1 MKIDVLG
8 CYGNSIGDFKTTSF
22 LIDDSILL
30 DAGTV
35 TGVLKDEQIKK
46 IKHIIVT
53 HTHLDHIK
61 DLVFLV
67 DELVMM
73 GRYKIEL
80 VSVKQVLDIIAH
92 NLFNN
97 LLWPDF
103 TVIPSHDNAVIKP
116 REILLNEYAQI
127 GEITVKPVLMTH
139 TVYCVGYV
147 VKKGEKGFMFTS
159 DTGPT
164 KAFWEQAQKEKGI
177 EFIIADVSFPNRME
191 ELARISG
198 HMTLSML
205 IEHLERYDLQNKPV
219 FITHIKPI
227 FLEEIIHEL
236 AQLSRPNIRPLIQGE
251 TIHV

>member
-1 MKIDVLG
+1 MKIDILG
-8 CYGNSIGDFKTTSF
+8 CYGNIKGDFKTTSF

-35 TGVLKDEQIKK
+35 TSVLNDDRIKK
-46 IKHIIVT
+46 IDKIIIT

-80 VSVKQVLDIIAH
+80 ISVEQVLNIILN

-97 LLWPDF
+97 LIWPDF
-103 TVIPSHDNAVIKP
+103 TVIPSYDNAVIKP
-116 REILLNEYAQI
+116 REIILNEYT
-127 GEITVKPVLMTH
+127 EINDITIKPILMTH

-147 VKKGEKGFMFTS
+147 IKKNDRGFMFTS

-164 KAFWEQAQKEKGI
+164 KNFWEQAKEEKGI
-177 EFIIADVSFPNRME
+177 DFIIADVSFPNRME
-191 ELARISG
+191 ELAKISG
-198 HMTLSML
+198 HMTLNIL
-205 IEHLERYDLQNKPV
+205 IDHLQRYGLDDKPI

-236 AQLSRPNIRPLIQGE
+236 SQLGRPNIRPLIQGE

>member
-1 MKIDVLG
+1 MKIEVLG

-22 LIDDSILL
+22 LIDDSVLL

-35 TGVLKDEQIKK
+35 TGVLNDERINK
-46 IKHIIVT
+46 IKNIIIT

-73 GRYKIEL
+73 GTYKIEL
-80 VSVKQVLDIIAH
+80 ISVKQVLDIISN

-103 TVIPSHDNAVIKP
+103 TVIPSYDNAIIKP
-116 REILLNEYAQI
+116 REIMLNEYTQI
-127 GEITVKPVLMTH
+127 NDIIIRPILMTH

-147 VKKGEKGFMFTS
+147 IKKGEKGFMFTS

-164 KAFWEQAQKEKGI
+164 KTFWEQAQEEKGI
-177 EFIIADVSFPNRME
+177 DFIIADVSFPNRME

-198 HMTLSML
+198 HMTLNIL
-205 IEHLERYDLQNKPV
+205 IEHLERYGIENKSI

-236 AQLSRPNIRPLIQGE
+236 SQLGRPNIRPLIQGE
-251 TIHV
+251 IIHV